1 MLPQP
6 WCAGLSYKL
15 CGHLSHVFRGQGRAC
30 DLNCKFIKLQSSQ
43 WIKFTRRS
51 SLFLDTMKL
60 AIRNKYIMSF
70 LVGRSASAALASDSA
85 DAISQPRN
93 VVLQTNKKPAA
104 NKASSAYSALL
115 GAAMGGAAPSKPVRP
130 VEEDDDEDVLPESA
144 APRVAQLTTPSD
156 AWNATPPPPAIDLG
170 SEPVPAFIAA
180 VAFGGARPG
189 FSFRA
194 GESGVGYYRDP
205 RSGPVQATAPPSPP
219 PTLGLAELSL
229 EEAEAAW
236 VTSAEPLPPPPQPPP
251 PGAVMTQ
258 PKPVVA
264 PPAAL
269 VEAPPSTVPP
279 PPPPPPTAAVA
290 LPSTIV
296 AQVMPPVAPPS
307 PPAPLATPSP
317 LAPVAPPSPLAPLAP
332 PASVVDTA
340 ATRAAAST
348 SAGAARV
355 VVPPSP
361 AAPAAAAPAAAAP
374 APPLARPGAPASVEF
389 GSMRAEREDS
399 SSEDEDD
406 EDDEDGSTP
415 SADRPAGA
423 AAPPARRASKD
434 DSDGEVEFG

>member
-1 MLPQP
+1 M
-6 WCAGLSYKL
+6 S
-15 CGHLSHVFRGQGRAC
+15 R
-30 DLNCKFIKLQSSQ
+30 
-43 WIKFTRRS
+43 FTV
-51 SLFLDTMKL
+51 
-60 AIRNKYIMSF
+60 NKKAPPKQMSF

-194 GESGVGYYRDP
+194 GESGVGYYRDL

-264 PPAAL
+264 PPA
-269 VEAPPSTVPP
+269 
-279 PPPPPPTAAVA
+279 PPPTAAVA

>member
-1 MLPQP
+1 MASGKKAARKPKP
-6 WCAGLSYKL
+6 ATNGLGSDEVD
-15 CGHLSHVFRGQGRAC
+15 G
-30 DLNCKFIKLQSSQ
+30 LQR
-43 WIKFTRRS
+43 WGKTVCLV
-51 SLFLDTMKL
+51 SLFQESPPP
-60 AIRNKYIMSF
+60 NIMSF

-296 AQVMPPVAPPS
+296 STIVAQVMPPVAPPS
-307 PPAPLATPSP
+307 PPAPLAT
-317 LAPVAPPSPLAPLAP
+317 PSPLAPLAP

>member
-1 MLPQP
+1 
-6 WCAGLSYKL
+6 
-15 CGHLSHVFRGQGRAC
+15 
-30 DLNCKFIKLQSSQ
+30 
-43 WIKFTRRS
+43 
-51 SLFLDTMKL
+51 
-60 AIRNKYIMSF
+60 MSF

-236 VTSAEPLPPPPQPPP
+236 VTSAEPLPPPQPPP
-251 PGAVMTQ
+251 PGAVMT
-258 PKPVVA
+258 
-264 PPAAL
+264 
-269 VEAPPSTVPP
+269 S
-279 PPPPPPTAAVA
+279 
-290 LPSTIV
+290 
-296 AQVMPPVAPPS
+296 
-307 PPAPLATPSP
+307 
-317 LAPVAPPSPLAPLAP
+317 
-332 PASVVDTA
+332 
-340 ATRAAAST
+340 
-348 SAGAARV
+348 
-355 VVPPSP
+355 
-361 AAPAAAAPAAAAP
+361 
-374 APPLARPGAPASVEF
+374 
-389 GSMRAEREDS
+389 
-399 SSEDEDD
+399 
-406 EDDEDGSTP
+406 
-415 SADRPAGA
+415 
-423 AAPPARRASKD
+423 
-434 DSDGEVEFG
+434 

>member
-1 MLPQP
+1 
-6 WCAGLSYKL
+6 
-15 CGHLSHVFRGQGRAC
+15 
-30 DLNCKFIKLQSSQ
+30 
-43 WIKFTRRS
+43 
-51 SLFLDTMKL
+51 
-60 AIRNKYIMSF
+60 MSF

-296 AQVMPPVAPPS
+296 STIVAQVMPPVAPPS
-307 PPAPLATPSP
+307 PPAPLAPPSP
-317 LAPVAPPSPLAPLAP
+317 LAPVAPPSPLAPVAPPSPPAPLAP

-406 EDDEDGSTP
+406 EDDGDGSTP
-415 SADRPAGA
+415 GADRPAGA
-423 AAPPARRASKD
+423 AAPPAGRASKD